1 MTEMEQTASLVGQTI
16 SHYQVV
22 EKLGGGG
29 MGVVYKA
36 RDTRLDRFV
45 ALKFLPDEVARD
57 PQALSRFRREAKAAS
72 ALNHPNICTI
82 YDIGE
87 ENGQAFIAMEYLEGT
102 TLKRRISDRALEIDD
117 LLSLSAEIADALD
130 AAHTQ
135 GIVHRDI
142 KPANLFVT
150 RRSHAKILDFGLAKV
165 SDGAAGASVGPT
177 VTADEL
183 LTSPGTAVGT
193 VAYMSPEQVAGRDID
208 ARTDIFSL
216 GVVLYEMA
224 TGVLPF
230 RGATSGVIFEA
241 ILNREPASPV
251 RLNPDLPP
259 ALEQIINRALEKDR
273 TLRYQHAADLHAD
286 LQRLRRD
293 ISSGSARV
301 PSSASG
307 THPTLPKEKRPAMR
321 WRRIAYAAAAAI
333 VLACVAGALLMFR
346 SYSPPLSAGQ
356 NWDQLTFFTD
366 SAVYP
371 SLSLDGRMLAYIRG
385 SSSFF
390 GPGQIYVQMLPDGQP
405 VQLTHDSAQKLS
417 PTFSPDGSTIAY
429 GTVDPWDT
437 WVVPVLGGE
446 PHMLLPN
453 SSSLTW
459 IDGGKR
465 LLFSEITQGLH
476 MKVVTADQ
484 SRGNS
489 QDVYS
494 PAGDRSMAHHSYLSP
509 DGRSVLIVQM
519 DDRGTV
525 LPCRIVPFGGG
536 HPRVVGPPDGSCLA
550 GAWSPDG
557 KWIYVSSN
565 TRTDGFHIWRER
577 ASGGGLTQI
586 TFGPTTQEGIALAAD
601 GKSLVTAVGSTD
613 SSVWLHDAR
622 GDHQISSEGT
632 ASAST
637 LSADGKRLYFLM
649 SNGQTHGTE
658 VWAKD
663 LASGRV
669 DRVLPGY
676 DVQRYAISRDGKE
689 IAFVM
694 QENGHPSLWVA
705 PLDRR
710 SSPTRLDAGAAED
723 SPTFLPD
730 GEIAFRAT
738 EDGFDYVYQ
747 MKIDGSDLRKMRRGP
762 ILDLGAASPDGRWII
777 ASIPFSDRAAT
788 ARMAAISTDG
798 DRTVVICNLLCG
810 LYWNAQ
816 GNIAYVTGVDETY
829 VLPVSRESGLP
840 KFPPN
845 GVTSLNDL
853 RKIPGVISI
862 PWTVDSGM
870 SASVYTYTRETVR
883 RNLYRILLV
892 RTAN

>member
-1 MTEMEQTASLVGQTI
+1 MEHVDSRLGQTI

-45 ALKFLPDEVARD
+45 ALKFLPDEVARE

-87 ENGQAFIAMEYLEGT
+87 ENGHAFIAMEYLEGT
-102 TLKRRISDRALEIDD
+102 TLKHRISERAIDIGI
-117 LLSLSAEIADALD
+117 LISLAAEIADALD
-130 AAHTQ
+130 AAHAQ
-135 GIVHRDI
+135 GIIHRDI

-150 RRSHAKILDFGLAKV
+150 RRGHAKILDFGLAKV
-165 SDGAAGASVGPT
+165 SEAAGGASIVPS

-183 LTSPGTAVGT
+183 LTSPGAAVGT
-193 VAYMSPEQVAGRDID
+193 VAYMSPEQVAGRDVD
-208 ARTDIFSL
+208 TRTDIFSL

-224 TGVLPF
+224 AGVLPF

-241 ILNREPASPV
+241 ILNREPPSLI
-251 RLNPDLPP
+251 RLNPDLPA
-259 ALEQIINRALEKDR
+259 ALEQTINRCLEKDR

-293 ISSGSARV
+293 ISSESSRL
-301 PSSASG
+301 PSSASAS
-307 THPTLPKEKRPAMR
+307 HSVLQPKKLSRR
-321 WRRIAYAAAAAI
+321 WRAIGYVTAAVI
-333 VLACVAGALLMFR
+333 VVSCVVGALLMYR

-371 SLSLDGRMLAYIRG
+371 ALSPDGRMLAYIRG
-385 SSSFF
+385 GNSFL
-390 GPGQIYVQMLPDGQP
+390 GPGQVYVQLLPNGQP
-405 VQLTHDSAQKLS
+405 VQLTHDATQKLS
-417 PTFSPDGSTIAY
+417 PAFSPDGSSIAY
-429 GTVDPWDT
+429 GTVDPWNT

-446 PHMLLPN
+446 PQMLLPN

-459 IDGGKR
+459 MDGGKR

-476 MKVVTADQ
+476 MKVVTTDQ
-484 SRGNS
+484 SRGDS
-489 QDVYS
+489 RDVYS

-519 DDRGTV
+519 DDRGAL
-525 LPCRIVPFGGG
+525 LPCRIVPLHGGE
-536 HPRVVGPPDGSCLA
+536 PRVVGPPDGSCLA

-557 KWIYVSSN
+557 KWVYPSSSAK
-565 TRTDGFHIWRER
+565 TDGSHIWRER
-577 ASGGGLTQI
+577 AEGGDLTQI

-613 SSVWLHDAR
+613 SSVWIHDGQ
-622 GDHQISSEGT
+622 GDHQVSLEGT
-632 ASAST
+632 AKAPT
-637 LSADGKRLYFLM
+637 VSADGKTVYFLM

-663 LASGRV
+663 LGSGKI
-669 DRVLPGY
+669 DRLLPGD
-676 DVQRYAISRDGKE
+676 DVQEYAVSRDGKE

-710 SSPTRLDAGAAED
+710 SSPVRLDANAVDD

-730 GEIAFRAT
+730 GEIMFRAS

-747 MKIDGSDLRKMRRGP
+747 MKIDGSDRRKMRRGP
-762 ILDLGAASPDGRWII
+762 ILDLWAASPDGRWII
-777 ASIPFSDRAAT
+777 ASIPFSDRGDT
-788 ARMAAISTDG
+788 ARVAAISTDG

-845 GVTSLNDL
+845 GLTSLDDL

-870 SASVYTYTRETVR
+870 SAFVYTYTRETVR
-883 RNLYRILLV
+883 RNLYRIPLV
-892 RTAN
+892 RVAN